1 MPVKLCQVSPKSHYV
16 SLALHSDPS
25 PWKGGARMDFLLLLH
40 NLCLTSFFWIWK
52 ALPTIYPWKRFVVGK
67 KQYAISFLALH
78 DAYILR
84 DWHVPFVHHVDKKNN
99 SYAGI
104 EHKYESINVSA
115 RAAAGLRLAH
125 FQPLLDQLLSSENEW
140 LDILD
145 FLNLYSHWPAIP
157 SPRESPTVWQR
168 GGHFKPYVA
177 QWTCE
182 PRNRSTSLY
191 QCRHKLI
198 IRIVG

>member
-1 MPVKLCQVSPKSHYV
+1 MSRLLKFSN
-16 SLALHSDPS
+16 
-25 PWKGGARMDFLLLLH
+25 WKGGARMDFLLLLH

-52 ALPTIYPWKRFVVGK
+52 ALPTIYPWKRFAVGK
-67 KQYAISFLALH
+67 KTIRQQFSRTFH

-157 SPRESPTVWQR
+157 SRRESPTVRLR
-168 GGHFKPYVA
+168 GSDFKPYVA

-198 IRIVG
+198 IRIVE